1 MDDLISRQAAI
12 DAFAKELSAEHNHR
26 EMAVSFLGAKK
37 IIEAVPSAEPEQRWI
52 PVSERLPE
60 PYSDVILTI
69 RGTDM
74 IKVLK
79 GETLEQALKRNS
91 QIYWVTTGY
100 LADVGW
106 NGLDGFPLIVKP
118 IAWCGFPEP
127 WKGEEDA

>member
-1 MDDLISRQAAI
+1 MDDLISRQAALDALEWKWAGKAAI
-12 DAFAKELSAEHNHR
+12 DAIKNLPSVQLEH
-26 EMAVSFLGAKK
+26 
-37 IIEAVPSAEPEQRWI
+37 RWI